1 MNESP
6 VGMRPAHAASRAAS
20 RRRRPW
26 RALLGA
32 AASLAIAAVSA
43 AAGGLSI
50 SDAAELARE
59 QSPSLRAL
67 RASVD
72 GSSIAQPA
80 AAALPDPKLLVGVDN
95 LPVEGP
101 DRYSFSRDPGTMQRL
116 GVMQEV
122 PNRAKR
128 DARLQLAQ
136 ARSERDRLQLAA
148 ADLGVRRE
156 AMRAWV
162 AVYYAQQRLA
172 WLDRLQHENGLL
184 QQTLPARIA
193 AGQAP
198 AAELTMARQEALAI
212 ADRHDELARDLA
224 KARAALRRLIG
235 VRGDEPLTGEPPA
248 WRVDAAALRGSL
260 HRHTELAPYEGL
272 LAIGQAE
279 VGESESETRGD
290 WAWEVVYARRANYDD
305 MVSFQ
310 LSFDLPLRQS
320 ERQAPQ
326 IAARRKELERIEA
339 EREDTTRRHAE
350 EVEAQL
356 AELQA
361 LDAQAARLRE
371 QGLPLAD
378 ERVALTLASYQAGRS
393 ELAAVLAAR
402 SSLLELRLRALALDA
417 ERSDLQVRLNTLIA
431 EQTP

>member
-1 MNESP
+1 MNLSP
-6 VGMRPAHAASRAAS
+6 AGMRRAHAPNLAAC
-20 RRRRPW
+20 RQRRPW
-26 RALLGA
+26 PVLRGLCA
-32 AASLAIAAVSA
+32 ALAIAAAPAA
-43 AAGGLSI
+43 AAGLSV
-50 SDAAELARE
+50 AEATALARQ
-59 QSPSLRAL
+59 QSPTLRAL
-67 RASVD
+67 QASVD
-72 GSSIAQPA
+72 GSAAAQPA
-80 AAALPDPKLLVGVDN
+80 AAALPDPRLLVGVDN
-95 LPVEGP
+95 VPVDGP
-101 DRYSFSRDPGTMQRL
+101 DRYSLSRDPGTMQRL
-116 GVMQEV
+116 GVMQEM

-136 ARSERDRLQLAA
+136 SRTERDRLQLAA
-148 ADLGVRRE
+148 AELVVRRE
-156 AMRAWV
+156 TLRAWV

-172 WLDRLQHENGLL
+172 WLDRLQQENALL
-184 QQTLPARIA
+184 QQTLPPRIA

-198 AAELTMARQEALAI
+198 TAELTMARQEALAI

-235 VRGDEPLTGEPPA
+235 VRADEPLSGEPPA
-248 WRVDAAALRGSL
+248 LAVDAPTVRARL
-260 HRHTELAPYEGL
+260 HEHTELAPYGAM
-272 LAIGQAE
+272 LAMGQAE

-290 WAWEVVYARRANYDD
+290 WAWEVVYARRPNYDD

-350 EVEAQL
+350 EIDMQL

-361 LDAQAARLRE
+361 LDAQAARLRD

-402 SSLLELRLRALALDA
+402 SSVLELRLRALALDA
-417 ERSDLQVRLNTLIA
+417 ERTDLRVRLNTLIA
-431 EQTP
+431 EQMP

>member
-1 MNESP
+1 MNESLA
-6 VGMRPAHAASRAAS
+6 GMRSAHAPGRAAG

-32 AASLAIAAVSA
+32 AAALAITAAPPA
-43 AAGGLSI
+43 AAGLSH
-50 SDAAELARE
+50 AEAVTLARQ
-59 QSPSLRAL
+59 QSPALRAL
-67 RASVD
+67 QASVD
-72 GSSIAQPA
+72 GSTVAQPA
-80 AAALPDPKLLVGVDN
+80 AAALPDPRLLVGVDN
-95 LPVEGP
+95 IPVEGP
-101 DRYSFSRDPGTMQRL
+101 DRYSLTRDPGTMQRI
-116 GVMQEV
+116 GVMQEM

-136 ARSERDRLQLAA
+136 ARTERDRLQLAA
-148 ADLGVRRE
+148 AELVVRRE
-156 AMRAWV
+156 ALRAWV
-162 AVYYAQQRLA
+162 AVHYAQQRLA
-172 WLDRLQHENGLL
+172 WLDRLQHENALL
-184 QQTLPARIA
+184 QQTLPPRIA

-198 AAELTMARQEALAI
+198 AADLTMARQEALAI
-212 ADRHDELARDLA
+212 ADRHDEGARDLA

-235 VRGDEPLTGEPPA
+235 VRADEPLAGEPPA
-248 WRVDAAALRGSL
+248 LAVDAAAVRARL
-260 HRHTELAPYEGL
+260 HEHTELAPYDAM
-272 LAIGQAE
+272 LAMGQAE
-279 VGESESETRGD
+279 IGESESETRGD
-290 WAWEVVYARRANYDD
+290 WAWEVVYARRPNYDD

-310 LSFDLPLRQS
+310 LSFELPLRQS

-326 IAARRKELERIEA
+326 IAARRKELERVDA

-350 EVEAQL
+350 EVEMQL

-361 LDAQAARLRE
+361 LDAQAARLRD

-378 ERVALTLASYQAGRS
+378 QRVALTLASYQAGRG

-402 SSLLELRLRALALDA
+402 SSLLELRLRALALAA

>member
-1 MNESP
+1 
-6 VGMRPAHAASRAAS
+6 
-20 RRRRPW
+20 
-26 RALLGA
+26 
-32 AASLAIAAVSA
+32 
-43 AAGGLSI
+43 
-50 SDAAELARE
+50 
-59 QSPSLRAL
+59 
-67 RASVD
+67 
-72 GSSIAQPA
+72 
-80 AAALPDPKLLVGVDN
+80 
-95 LPVEGP
+95 
-101 DRYSFSRDPGTMQRL
+101 
-116 GVMQEV
+116 
-122 PNRAKR
+122 
-128 DARLQLAQ
+128 
-136 ARSERDRLQLAA
+136 
-148 ADLGVRRE
+148 
-156 AMRAWV
+156 
-162 AVYYAQQRLA
+162 
-172 WLDRLQHENGLL
+172 
-184 QQTLPARIA
+184 
-193 AGQAP
+193 
-198 AAELTMARQEALAI
+198 MARQEALAI

-260 HRHTELAPYEGL
+260 HRHTELGPYEGL

>member
-1 MNESP
+1 MNESLA
-6 VGMRPAHAASRAAS
+6 GMRSAHAPGDAAG
-20 RRRRPW
+20 RRRRRW
-26 RALLGA
+26 RVLRCAVATLAFA
-32 AASLAIAAVSA
+32 AAS
-43 AAGGLSI
+43 AAGAGLSL
-50 SDAAELARE
+50 SEAAELARQ
-59 QSPSLRAL
+59 QSPVLRAL

-72 GSSIAQPA
+72 GSTVAQPA
-80 AAALPDPKLLVGVDN
+80 AAALPDPRLLVGVDN

-116 GVMQEV
+116 GLMQEM

-136 ARSERDRLQLAA
+136 ARTERDRLQLAA
-148 ADLGVRRE
+148 AELVVRRE
-156 AMRAWV
+156 ALRAWV

-172 WLDRLQHENGLL
+172 WLDRLQQENVML
-184 QQTLPARIA
+184 QQTLPPRIA

-212 ADRHDELARDLA
+212 ADRHDELGRDLA

-235 VRGDEPLTGEPPA
+235 VRADEALAGEPPT
-248 WRVDAAALRGSL
+248 WSVDAATLRGNL
-260 HRHTELAPYEGL
+260 HRHTELAPYDGL
-272 LAIGQAE
+272 LAMGQAE

-290 WAWEVVYARRANYDD
+290 WAWELVYARRANYDD

-310 LSFDLPLRQS
+310 LSFELPLRQS

-350 EVEAQL
+350 EVEMQL

-361 LDAQAARLRE
+361 LNAQAARLRE
-371 QGLPLAD
+371 QGLPLAE
-378 ERVALTLASYQAGRS
+378 ERVSLTLASYRAGRS

-402 SSLLELRLRALALDA
+402 SSLLELRLRALSLDA

>member
-1 MNESP
+1 
-6 VGMRPAHAASRAAS
+6 MRPAHAAGRAAS

-32 AASLAIAAVSA
+32 AASLAIAASA
-43 AAGGLSI
+43 AAGGLSL
-50 SDAAELARE
+50 SDATELARE

-67 RASVD
+67 RASVA
-72 GSSIAQPA
+72 GSTIAQPA
-80 AAALPDPKLLVGVDN
+80 AAALPDPRLLVGVDN

-136 ARSERDRLQLAA
+136 ARTERDRLQLAA
-148 ADLGVRRE
+148 AELGVRRE

-184 QQTLPARIA
+184 QQTLPSRIA

-235 VRGDEPLTGEPPA
+235 VRADETLTGEPPA
-248 WRVDAAALRGSL
+248 WPVDATALRGNL
-260 HRHTELAPYEGL
+260 HRHTELAPYDGL
-272 LAIGQAE
+272 LAMGQAE
-279 VGESESETRGD
+279 VGESESETPSTCRC
-290 WAWEVVYARRANYDD
+290 ARASARRRR
-305 MVSFQ
+305 S
-310 LSFDLPLRQS
+310 R
-320 ERQAPQ
+320 RG
-326 IAARRKELERIEA
+326 ARRSSASRPSA
-339 EREDTTRRHAE
+339 RTRRGGMPRRWRRNWPNCRRSTPRSHDCASK
-350 EVEAQL
+350 ACRWPTN
-356 AELQA
+356 AWPSRWPA
-361 LDAQAARLRE
+361 TGPGAANSPPCWPR
-371 QGLPLAD
+371 
-378 ERVALTLASYQAGRS
+378 
-393 ELAAVLAAR
+393 AAACWNCACARWHWTPNAATCR
-402 SSLLELRLRALALDA
+402 CA
-417 ERSDLQVRLNTLIA
+417 
-431 EQTP
+431 

>member
-6 VGMRPAHAASRAAS
+6 VGMRPAHAAGRAAS

-32 AASLAIAAVSA
+32 AASLAIAAASA

-260 HRHTELAPYEGL
+260 
-272 LAIGQAE
+272 
-279 VGESESETRGD
+279 
-290 WAWEVVYARRANYDD
+290 
-305 MVSFQ
+305 SFQ

-402 SSLLELRLRALALDA
+402 KLRPVMTTVSA
-417 ERSDLQVRLNTLIA
+417 
-431 EQTP
+431 

>member
-1 MNESP
+1 M
-6 VGMRPAHAASRAAS
+6 
-20 RRRRPW
+20 
-26 RALLGA
+26 
-32 AASLAIAAVSA
+32 
-43 AAGGLSI
+43 
-50 SDAAELARE
+50 
-59 QSPSLRAL
+59 
-67 RASVD
+67 
-72 GSSIAQPA
+72 
-80 AAALPDPKLLVGVDN
+80 
-95 LPVEGP
+95 
-101 DRYSFSRDPGTMQRL
+101 
-116 GVMQEV
+116 
-122 PNRAKR
+122 
-128 DARLQLAQ
+128 
-136 ARSERDRLQLAA
+136 
-148 ADLGVRRE
+148 
-156 AMRAWV
+156 
-162 AVYYAQQRLA
+162 
-172 WLDRLQHENGLL
+172 
-184 QQTLPARIA
+184 
-193 AGQAP
+193 
-198 AAELTMARQEALAI
+198 
-212 ADRHDELARDLA
+212 
-224 KARAALRRLIG
+224 
-235 VRGDEPLTGEPPA
+235 RGDEPLTGEPPA

-339 EREDTTRRHAE
+339 IVVLENVERIM
-350 EVEAQL
+350 
-356 AELQA
+356 
-361 LDAQAARLRE
+361 RE

-378 ERVALTLASYQAGRS
+378 ERVALTLANYQAGRS